1 MLKYFLTWS
10 QLCLLLILGKKWL
23 KSGQYLE
30 KRGSRPYPNCKDLFT
45 CYIFGFLIRQ
55 FRITGLS
62 PVQLLWS
69 SFHFMLWILGFF
81 KSLGRY
87 GPHLYWKWS
96 WLQNKW
102 NRLKSLKCSTVCLCM
117 NVMFF
122 FLPPSQCF
130 IEELYPSTVFWL
142 GEWNRAMGYSFNE
155 YS

>member
-1 MLKYFLTWS
+1 MLKYFLGQNYAYCEYWKKMAQIQAIS
-10 QLCLLLILGKKWL
+10 GKKEFKAL
-23 KSGQYLE
+23 PKLH
-30 KRGSRPYPNCKDLFT
+30 RPL
-45 CYIFGFLIRQ
+45 YIFGFLIRQ
-55 FRITGLS
+55 FQITGLS

-69 SFHFMLWILGFF
+69 SFHFMLWILGFWKPWKVWTLPILKMTLAAKQVKPF
-81 KSLGRY
+81 KVFEMFHCLS
-87 GPHLYWKWS
+87 
-96 WLQNKW
+96 
-102 NRLKSLKCSTVCLCM
+102 LCM

>member
-1 MLKYFLTWS
+1 MCQNISLVKIMLTMNIEKNGSNPGNIW
-10 QLCLLLILGKKWL
+10 KKVFKAL
-23 KSGQYLE
+23 PKLH
-30 KRGSRPYPNCKDLFT
+30 RPL
-45 CYIFGFLIRQ
+45 YIFGFLIRQ

-69 SFHFMLWILGFF
+69 SFHFMLRIFGFF
-81 KSLGRY
+81 ESLGRY

-142 GEWNRAMGYSFNE
+142 VEWNRAMGYSFNE

>member
-1 MLKYFLTWS
+1 MNIEKKMA
-10 QLCLLLILGKKWL
+10 QIRAIPGKKGFKAL
-23 KSGQYLE
+23 PKLH
-30 KRGSRPYPNCKDLFT
+30 RPL
-45 CYIFGFLIRQ
+45 YIFGFLIRQ
-55 FRITGLS
+55 FQITGLS

-69 SFHFMLWILGFF
+69 SFHFMLRILGFF
-81 KSLGRY
+81 ESLGRY

>member
-1 MLKYFLTWS
+1 MNIEKKMA
-10 QLCLLLILGKKWL
+10 QIRAIPGKKGFKAL
-23 KSGQYLE
+23 PKLH
-30 KRGSRPYPNCKDLFT
+30 RPL
-45 CYIFGFLIRQ
+45 YIFGFLIRQ
-55 FRITGLS
+55 FQITGLS

-69 SFHFMLWILGFF
+69 SFHFMLRILGFF
-81 KSLGRY
+81 ESLGRY

-102 NRLKSLKCSTVCLCM
+102 NHLKSLKCSTVCLCM